1 MSASLKDRVA
11 IVTGGARGIGLA
23 IARSL
28 DDAGAHVVIGD
39 IQPLDDAALHCHEL
53 DATDEASVAA
63 FFARVRQDHGRP
75 SILVNNAGILS
86 GTPLDQLTVSE
97 WDNVMAVNLRGP
109 FLMARQFASC
119 CESQDNPAIINVSSI
134 EAFCG
139 NPDHAAYITS
149 KAGLNG
155 LTVSL
160 AVDLG
165 PKGVRVNAIAPGWI
179 STEMNEGYMAGV
191 PDRAIAERQLCDLH
205 PLGRT
210 GSPSDIGDVA
220 VWLASDQSRFVTGQ
234 VIQVEGGRTAK
245 LPLPVAFNV

>member
-11 IVTGGARGIGLA
+11 IVTGGAQGIGLA

-28 DDAGAHVVIGD
+28 HDAGAHVVIGD
-39 IQPLDDAALHCHEL
+39 IQTLDDDALYCHEL
-53 DATDEASVAA
+53 DATDETSVAT
-63 FFARVRQDHGRP
+63 FFAQVRQNHGRP
-75 SILVNNAGILS
+75 SVLVNNAGILS
-86 GTPLDQLTVSE
+86 SAPLDRLTVSE

-119 CESQDNPAIINVSSI
+119 CSSQDNPAIINIGSI
-134 EAFCG
+134 EAFSG

-160 AVDLG
+160 AIDLG

-179 STEMNEGYMAGV
+179 STEMNEGYMARI
-191 PDRAIAERQLCDLH
+191 PDRATAERQLCDLH
-205 PLGRT
+205 PLGRI

-220 VWLASDQSRFVTGQ
+220 VWLAGDQSQFVTGQ
-234 VIQVEGGRTAK
+234 VIRVEGGRMAR
-245 LPLPVAFNV
+245 LPLPATFDV

>member
-11 IVTGGARGIGLA
+11 IVTGGVQGIGLA

-28 DDAGAHVVIGD
+28 REAGAVVAVGDIRSLEDDA
-39 IQPLDDAALHCHEL
+39 LHSHEL
-53 DATDEASVAA
+53 DATDEASVAD
-63 FFARVRQDHGRP
+63 FFAHVCRNHGRP
-75 SILVNNAGILS
+75 SVLVNNAGILS
-86 GTPLDQLTVSE
+86 STPLERLTVSE

-119 CESQDNPAIINVSSI
+119 CAARDKPAIINISSI
-134 EAFCG
+134 EAFSG
-139 NPDHAAYITS
+139 NPDHTAYMTS
-149 KAGLNG
+149 KAGING

-160 AVDLG
+160 AIDLG
-165 PKGVRVNAIAPGWI
+165 HRGVRVNAIAPGWI
-179 STEMNEGYMAGV
+179 STEMNEGYMARV
-191 PDRAIAERQLCDLH
+191 PDRAKAERQLCDLH

-234 VIQVEGGRTAK
+234 VIRVEGGRLARLS
-245 LPLPVAFNV
+245 LPAAFND

>member
-1 MSASLKDRVA
+1 MSASLRDRVA
-11 IVTGGARGIGLA
+11 IVTGGAQGIGLA

-28 DDAGAHVVIGD
+28 HDAGARVVIGD
-39 IQPLDDAALHCHEL
+39 IQHLDDDTLHCHEL
-53 DATDEASVAA
+53 DATEEASVTA
-63 FFARVRQDHGRP
+63 FFAHVRQNHGRP
-75 SILVNNAGILS
+75 SVLVNNAGILS
-86 GTPLDQLTVSE
+86 SAPLDRLTVSE

-119 CESQDNPAIINVSSI
+119 CSPHDNPAIINIGSI
-134 EAFCG
+134 EAFSG
-139 NPDHAAYITS
+139 NPDHAAYMTS

-160 AVDLG
+160 AIDLG
-165 PKGVRVNAIAPGWI
+165 PRGVRVNAIAPGWI
-179 STEMNEGYMAGV
+179 KTEMNEGYMARI
-191 PDRAIAERQLCDLH
+191 PDRATAEKQLCDLH

-234 VIQVEGGRTAK
+234 VIRVEGGRMAK
-245 LPLPVAFNV
+245 LSLPAAFNV

>member
-1 MSASLKDRVA
+1 MSANLKDRVA

-23 IARSL
+23 IARCL
-28 DDAGAHVVIGD
+28 HDAGAHVVIGD
-39 IQPLDDAALHCHEL
+39 IQPLDDDALHFHDL
-53 DATDEASVAA
+53 DATDETSVAA
-63 FFARVRQDHGRP
+63 FFAHVRHSHGRP
-75 SILVNNAGILS
+75 SVLVNNAGILS
-86 GTPLDQLTVSE
+86 CTPLDQLTVSE

-109 FLMARQFASC
+109 FLMARHFASC
-119 CESQDNPAIINVSSI
+119 CSPQDNPSIINIGSI
-134 EAFCG
+134 EAFSG
-139 NPDHAAYITS
+139 NPDHTAYMTS
-149 KAGLNG
+149 KAGING

-160 AVDLG
+160 AIDLG

-210 GSPSDIGDVA
+210 GSPSDVGDVA

-234 VIQVEGGRTAK
+234 VIQVEGGRMAK